1 MDDLVIPL
9 QYLGTACLGVYSAPW
24 YWSSGGRPSAEG
36 VSSVFAL
43 GAMAMKA
50 RMKAAKVVA
59 PPKAMKAKKA
69 KKEEQWTKKK
79 NAELQQQKRDNVR
92 LCVEFASIQ
101 AVALDWAV
109 NKDAELQRVK
119 RDNERLAAALEGKEA
134 ELQRVKRDI
143 ERLAAALEWKEA
155 ELQRAKMELQRA
167 EMDNSLWLAADFQ
180 RLAAALAWK
189 EAELRRVK
197 RDNERLAA
205 ALEWKEA
212 ELQRAKRDKV
222 QRGAHF
228 VRQARIL
235 KRFMQAALVGDKG
248 LSDEPKQPG
257 EGAPDEDL
265 DSEIQAVEQMRG
277 RDGLRALRAKAA
289 AVGVRVR
296 SKEGETWKTLHLEVL
311 RKKVLDRLRW
321 LRWRGLCSHAGSCS
335 GRKRLRS
342 KTKANSSSS
351 SSATTNEQSAK
362 CQKGEG
368 Q

>member
-119 RDNERLAAALEGKEA
+119 RDNERLAAALEGK
-134 ELQRVKRDI
+134 
-143 ERLAAALEWKEA
+143 
-155 ELQRAKMELQRA
+155 
-167 EMDNSLWLAADFQ
+167 
-180 RLAAALAWK
+180 
-189 EAELRRVK
+189 
-197 RDNERLAA
+197 
-205 ALEWKEA
+205 
-212 ELQRAKRDKV
+212 
-222 QRGAHF
+222 
-228 VRQARIL
+228 
-235 KRFMQAALVGDKG
+235 
-248 LSDEPKQPG
+248 
-257 EGAPDEDL
+257 
-265 DSEIQAVEQMRG
+265 
-277 RDGLRALRAKAA
+277 
-289 AVGVRVR
+289 
-296 SKEGETWKTLHLEVL
+296 
-311 RKKVLDRLRW
+311 
-321 LRWRGLCSHAGSCS
+321 
-335 GRKRLRS
+335 
-342 KTKANSSSS
+342 
-351 SSATTNEQSAK
+351 
-362 CQKGEG
+362 
-368 Q
+368 

>member
-43 GAMAMKA
+43 GAMAMKAMKA

-101 AVALDWAV
+101 AVALERAD

-134 ELQRVKRDI
+134 ELQ
-143 ERLAAALEWKEA
+143 
-155 ELQRAKMELQRA
+155 
-167 EMDNSLWLAADFQ
+167 
-180 RLAAALAWK
+180 
-189 EAELRRVK
+189 RVK

-277 RDGLRALRAKAA
+277 RDGLRALRAKAV

-311 RKKVLDRLRW
+311 RKNVLDRLRW

>member
-1 MDDLVIPL
+1 
-9 QYLGTACLGVYSAPW
+9 
-24 YWSSGGRPSAEG
+24 
-36 VSSVFAL
+36 
-43 GAMAMKA
+43 MAMKA

-69 KKEEQWTKKK
+69 KKEEQWTKNK

-155 ELQRAKMELQRA
+155 ELQRAK
-167 EMDNSLWLAADFQ
+167 
-180 RLAAALAWK
+180 
-189 EAELRRVK
+189 
-197 RDNERLAA
+197 
-205 ALEWKEA
+205 
-212 ELQRAKRDKV
+212 RDKV

-257 EGAPDEDL
+257 EVAPDEDL

-289 AVGVRVR
+289 AVGVRVQ

-321 LRWRGLCSHAGSCS
+321 LRWRGLCSHAGLS
-335 GRKRLRS
+335 LIHI
-342 KTKANSSSS
+342 
-351 SSATTNEQSAK
+351 
-362 CQKGEG
+362 
-368 Q
+368 

>member
-1 MDDLVIPL
+1 M
-9 QYLGTACLGVYSAPW
+9 Q
-24 YWSSGGRPSAEG
+24 
-36 VSSVFAL
+36 
-43 GAMAMKA
+43 
-50 RMKAAKVVA
+50 
-59 PPKAMKAKKA
+59 AKKA
-69 KKEEQWTKKK
+69 KKEEQWIKKK
-79 NAELQQQKRDNVR
+79 NAELQQAKRDNVR
-92 LCVEFASIQ
+92 LSVEFASIQ
-101 AVALDWAV
+101 AVALERA
-109 NKDAELQRVK
+109 
-119 RDNERLAAALEGKEA
+119 DNKEA
-134 ELQRVKRDI
+134 ELQ
-143 ERLAAALEWKEA
+143 
-155 ELQRAKMELQRA
+155 
-167 EMDNSLWLAADFQ
+167 
-180 RLAAALAWK
+180 
-189 EAELRRVK
+189 RVK

-277 RDGLRALRAKAA
+277 RDGRIALRAKARKFGA
-289 AVGVRVR
+289 RCREKTG
-296 SKEGETWKTLHLEVL
+296 GTWKYLRLEVL
-311 RKKVLDRLRW
+311 RMRVLDRLRW

>member
-1 MDDLVIPL
+1 MK
-9 QYLGTACLGVYSAPW
+9 
-24 YWSSGGRPSAEG
+24 
-36 VSSVFAL
+36 
-43 GAMAMKA
+43 AMKA

-101 AVALDWAV
+101 AVALERAD

-205 ALEWKEA
+205 ALEWKDA

-222 QRGAHF
+222 QRG
-228 VRQARIL
+228 L
-235 KRFMQAALVGDKG
+235 G
-248 LSDEPKQPG
+248 
-257 EGAPDEDL
+257 DL

-277 RDGLRALRAKAA
+277 RDGRIALKAKACK
-289 AVGVRVR
+289 VGVRVAE
-296 SKEGETWKTLHLEVL
+296 KTGGTWNSLRLEVL
-311 RKKVLDRLRW
+311 RMRVLDRLRW

-335 GRKRLRS
+335 GWKRLRS

>member
-1 MDDLVIPL
+1 M
-9 QYLGTACLGVYSAPW
+9 Q
-24 YWSSGGRPSAEG
+24 
-36 VSSVFAL
+36 
-43 GAMAMKA
+43 
-50 RMKAAKVVA
+50 
-59 PPKAMKAKKA
+59 AKKA
-69 KKEEQWTKKK
+69 KKEEQWIKKK
-79 NAELQQQKRDNVR
+79 NAELQQAKRDNVR
-92 LCVEFASIQ
+92 LPVEFASIQ
-101 AVALDWAV
+101 AVALERA
-109 NKDAELQRVK
+109 
-119 RDNERLAAALEGKEA
+119 DNKEA
-134 ELQRVKRDI
+134 ELQ
-143 ERLAAALEWKEA
+143 
-155 ELQRAKMELQRA
+155 
-167 EMDNSLWLAADFQ
+167 
-180 RLAAALAWK
+180 
-189 EAELRRVK
+189 RVK

-277 RDGLRALRAKAA
+277 GHGQIALRAKARKFGA
-289 AVGVRVR
+289 RCREKTG
-296 SKEGETWKTLHLEVL
+296 GTWKYLRLEVL
-311 RKKVLDRLRW
+311 RMRVLDRLRW

>member
-1 MDDLVIPL
+1 MDDLVIPP

-43 GAMAMKA
+43 GAMAMKAMKA

-248 LSDEPKQPG
+248 LSDE
-257 EGAPDEDL
+257 DL

-277 RDGLRALRAKAA
+277 RDGRRALRAKAVK
-289 AVGVRVR
+289 VGVRDK

-311 RKKVLDRLRW
+311 RKNVLDRLRW